1 MMETPELSSKR
12 LLLTPYL
19 SSLVHQRHVD
29 WLRDPEVVKYSE
41 QRHFYHCLE
50 TQEAY
55 VSQRTFEDRYLWLIQ
70 VPPGML
76 ATRDIGT
83 IRVSVDRMNRVG
95 DMGILIGEKSMW
107 GQGYGTEAWK
117 TVMDYCFKGL
127 ELRKVECGT
136 MLANIGMR
144 RTATKCG
151 MEPEGARLSHFI
163 LDGETQ
169 DLLLYGKKAK

>member
-12 LLLTPYL
+12 LILLPYL
-19 SSLVHQRHVD
+19 WSRVHQRHVD
-29 WLRDPEVVKYSE
+29 WLRDPDVVKYSE
-41 QRHFYHCLE
+41 QRHLYHNLE
-50 TQEAY
+50 TQASY
-55 VSQRTFEDRYLWLIQ
+55 VTHASLRGHLWI
-70 VPPGML
+70 VML
-76 ATRDIGT
+76 KDGTEIGT
-83 IRVSVDRMNRVG
+83 IGVEVDKHNLVG
-95 DMGILIGEKSMW
+95 NMGVLIGEKSMW
-107 GQGYGTEAWK
+107 GHGYGTEAWK

-169 DLLLYGKKAK
+169 DETQDLLLYGKKAK

>member
-1 MMETPELSSKR
+1 METPELSSKR
-12 LLLTPYL
+12 LILRPYWP
-19 SSLVHQRHVD
+19 SRVTQEHID
-29 WLRDPEVVKYSE
+29 WLNDPEVVKYSR
-41 QRHFYHCLE
+41 QRLFRHSMESQYD
-50 TQEAY
+50 Y
-55 VSQRTFEDRYLWLIQ
+55 VASVGLRGHLWLIS
-70 VPPGML
+70 L
-76 ATRDIGT
+76 KDAAEIGT
-83 IRVSVDRMNRVG
+83 ISVDLDLDNNIG
-95 DMGILIGEKSMW
+95 DMGILIGRKTVW

-163 LDGETQ
+163 LNGETQ

>member
-1 MMETPELSSKR
+1 METPELSSKR
-12 LLLTPYL
+12 LILRPYWP
-19 SSLVHQRHVD
+19 SRVTQEHVD
-29 WLRDPEVVKYSE
+29 WLNDPEVVKYS
-41 QRHFYHCLE
+41 QQAHKVHTLE
-50 TQEAY
+50 TQDAY
-55 VSQRTFEDRYLWLIQ
+55 LRAFPSDNHIWIISLKDGAE
-70 VPPGML
+70 
-76 ATRDIGT
+76 IGT
-83 IRVSVDRMNRVG
+83 ISANVDVLYCRA
-95 DMGILIGEKSMW
+95 DMGILIGRKTVW
-107 GQGYGTEAWK
+107 GQGYGTEEWK